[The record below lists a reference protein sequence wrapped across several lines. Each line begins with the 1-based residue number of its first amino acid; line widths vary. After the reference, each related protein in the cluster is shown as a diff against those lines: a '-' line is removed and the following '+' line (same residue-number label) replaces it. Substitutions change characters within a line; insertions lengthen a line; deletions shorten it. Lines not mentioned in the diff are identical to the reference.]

1 LIQIASTNKQKKYL
15 TRVMRKIYYLIA
27 LAFLTLGLIIFSTT
41 ADAGGP
47 WNDQYCDVEVT
58 KIKVVNEKGEVL
70 ENLTEEKVV
79 CNDGASDFL
88 FNMGIAENCEM
99 YTWDMPVGEVVI
111 TQRQVICKRMDQS
124 GYEIVQGY
132 HSID

>member
-1 LIQIASTNKQKKYL
+1 
-15 TRVMRKIYYLIA
+15 MRKIYYLIA

-41 ADAGGP
+41 AKAGGP
-47 WNDQYCDVEVT
+47 WNDQYCDIEVT
-58 KIKVVNEKGEVL
+58 KIKVVHEKGDVL

-79 CNDGASDFL
+79 CKDGASDFL
-88 FNMGIAENCEM
+88 HGMGIAKGCEM
-99 YTWDMPVGEVVI
+99 YTWDMPVGEVII
-111 TQRQVICKRMDQS
+111 TQRQIACEKIDGS

>member
-1 LIQIASTNKQKKYL
+1 MKN
-15 TRVMRKIYYLIA
+15 IYYIIA

-47 WNDQYCDVEVT
+47 WDNQYCDVEVT
-58 KIKVVNEKGEVL
+58 KIKIVNEEGDVI

-88 FNMGIAENCEM
+88 FGRSHNNSKTDYVQKNG
-99 YTWDMPVGEVVI
+99 WDRI
-111 TQRQVICKRMDQS
+111 
-124 GYEIVQGY
+124 
-132 HSID
+132 

>member
-1 LIQIASTNKQKKYL
+1 MIQIASTNKQKKYL

-99 YTWDMPVGEVVI
+99 YTWYMPVGEVVI

>member
-1 LIQIASTNKQKKYL
+1 MKHIF
-15 TRVMRKIYYLIA
+15 KIIA
-27 LAFLTLGLIIFSTT
+27 LVVISLIVGLIIVVSK
-41 ADAGGP
+41 AQAGGP
-47 WNDQYCDVEVT
+47 WSDQYCDVEIT
-58 KIKVVNEKGEVL
+58 KIKVVNEQGEVI

-88 FNMGIAENCEM
+88 EGMGIADSCEM

-111 TQRQVICKRMDQS
+111 TQRQIACKKMDGT